1 MLRIRLFFLGNKT
14 TMTDDEFLASFT
26 ACTLPPDHFS
36 HAGHIRLAWIQ
47 LQRHDFDQAVDG
59 TCRGIRA
66 YATHLGAATKF
77 HTTITVALMHLLRAA
92 GAADRDVSWYQF
104 VTANQD
110 LVHNARAILARHYS
124 SQCLDSQEAR
134 ERFVAPDL
142 LALPV

>member
-1 MLRIRLFFLGNKT
+1 
-14 TMTDDEFLASFT
+14 MTDDEFLTSFT
-26 ACTLPPDHFS
+26 ACTLPAEQFS
-36 HAGHIRLAWIQ
+36 HAGHIRLAWIH

-92 GAADRDVSWYQF
+92 GAADHDTSWYQF

-110 LVHNARAILARHYS
+110 LMHNARAILGRHYS
-124 SQCLDSQEAR
+124 AQCLDSQQAR

-142 LALPV
+142 QPLPV

>member
-1 MLRIRLFFLGNKT
+1 
-14 TMTDDEFLASFT
+14 MTDDEFLSSFT
-26 ACTLPPDHFS
+26 ACTLPPEQFS

-110 LVHNARAILARHYS
+110 LVHNARAILGRHYS

-134 ERFVAPDL
+134 ERFLPPDL

>member
-1 MLRIRLFFLGNKT
+1 
-14 TMTDDEFLASFT
+14 MTDEEFLASFN
-26 ACTLPPDHFS
+26 ACTLPPEQFS
-36 HAGHIRLAWIQ
+36 HAGHIRLAWIN

-92 GAADRDVSWYQF
+92 GAGDRNVSWYQF
-104 VTANQD
+104 VSANQE
-110 LVHNARAILARHYS
+110 LMHNARAVLGRHYS
-124 SQCLDSQEAR
+124 SQRLDTPEAR

-142 LALPV
+142 QPLPV

>member
-1 MLRIRLFFLGNKT
+1 MSRIRPFFLGNKT

-26 ACTLPPDHFS
+26 ACTLPPEQFS

-110 LVHNARAILARHYS
+110 LVHNARVILARHYS
-124 SQCLDSQEAR
+124 SRWLDSQEAR

>member
-1 MLRIRLFFLGNKT
+1 
-14 TMTDDEFLASFT
+14 MTDDEFLSSFT
-26 ACTLPPDHFS
+26 ACTLPPEQFS
-36 HAGHIRLAWIQ
+36 HAGHIRLAWIN
-47 LQRHDFDQAVDG
+47 LQRHDFDRAVDG

-92 GAADRDVSWYQF
+92 GAGDRNVSWYQF
-104 VTANQD
+104 VNANQGLIHD
-110 LVHNARAILARHYS
+110 ARAILGRHYS
-124 SQCLDSQEAR
+124 SALLDSQEAR